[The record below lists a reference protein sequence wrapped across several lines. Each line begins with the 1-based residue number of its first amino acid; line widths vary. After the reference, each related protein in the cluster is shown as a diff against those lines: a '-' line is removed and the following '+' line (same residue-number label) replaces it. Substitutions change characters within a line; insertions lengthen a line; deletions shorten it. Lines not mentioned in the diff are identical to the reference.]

1 MSGFTQAV
9 LRYRWE
15 LWLFVGVPLVVS
27 VTWVIESSRPEPF
40 TLPLSEHQDLPY
52 ISPKAI
58 LLLLLLG
65 LSYLRVRR
73 LGRPTLA
80 LVWAYGVAAALANA
94 VATVAIQVFGTP
106 LPGSRTALSL
116 VASAVALAI
125 LVWFGRQASR
135 ISLGHAL
142 LLVGLSTTLPRG
154 INPLTSVSSILTAVD
169 EPYRIVTW
177 SIVLAFSIALSLL
190 AVWALGRFDSA
201 SGVARTRMVIA
212 LFSVAVLVLI
222 STHWAIVSWQSE
234 SLQPAFTSA
243 LVSAIFAVSYAV
255 VIALIYVLRVRTP
268 RERESAG

>member
-1 MSGFTQAV
+1 MIVRGMGGFTQAV

-15 LWLFVGVPLVVS
+15 LWLFVGVPLVANV
-27 VTWVIESSRPEPF
+27 VWVIESSRPELF
-40 TLPLSEHQDLPY
+40 TLPLSERQDLSY
-52 ISPKAI
+52 ISPRAI

-80 LVWAYGVAAALANA
+80 LVWAYGIAAALANA
-94 VATVAIQVFGTP
+94 VATVAIQVFDTP

-154 INPLTSVSSILTAVD
+154 INPATLRQRASV
-169 EPYRIVTW
+169 
-177 SIVLAFSIALSLL
+177 
-190 AVWALGRFDSA
+190 
-201 SGVARTRMVIA
+201 
-212 LFSVAVLVLI
+212 
-222 STHWAIVSWQSE
+222 
-234 SLQPAFTSA
+234 
-243 LVSAIFAVSYAV
+243 
-255 VIALIYVLRVRTP
+255 
-268 RERESAG
+268 

>member
-1 MSGFTQAV
+1 MSGFTQPV
-9 LRYRWE
+9 LKYRWE

-27 VTWVIESSRPEPF
+27 VTWVIESSRPELF
-40 TLPLSEHQDLPY
+40 TLPLSERQDLPY

-94 VATVAIQVFGTP
+94 VASVAIQVFGTP

-154 INPLTSVSSILTAVD
+154 TSSLTSVFPLLTAVD
-169 EPYRIVTW
+169 EPYRIVSW
-177 SIVLAFSIALSLL
+177 SIVLAFNIALSLL

-201 SGVARTRMVIA
+201 SGVDRTRMVIA

-234 SLQPAFTSA
+234 SLQPAFISA
-243 LVSAIFAVSYAV
+243 LISAIVAVSYAV
-255 VIALIYVLRVRTP
+255 VITLIYVLRVRTP